1 MTPPKSQKT
10 ARNEEVVTITNATS
24 NDPRRESQGVLDYN
38 LCLNHVA
45 LTMWWSTGPILP
57 PRAVVLRA

>member
-10 ARNEEVVTITNATS
+10 ARNEEVVTVPNATS

-38 LCLNHVA
+38 LCLNHAA
-45 LTMWWSTGPILP
+45 LTTWWSTGPTLL